1 MDKELNHWAA
11 RFEPLLDQ
19 SVIKQR
25 AQVTVPPL
33 VNLTS
38 MPIDLACKRLEI
50 ALETIFHP
58 TTQCLATLHKLVGI
72 AHAHCVVTYPN
83 VKQFLSGVYAQQ
95 SPLPDFFPPICLTGL
110 GGVGKS
116 KLIEAFRRIQL
127 PDQEIVVD
135 TEHSSFPLIGSWA
148 ATIQARSSPKD
159 VLKVLA
165 GVDDSPADLIN
176 RCRKLGYRDGVPFIL
191 ADEFQFATG
200 TNSANTRVTQMLLS
214 LGYIGIPFLFA
225 ANYSL
230 LHRLQKR
237 PEEEQQ
243 RLLSNSIVLSPDAW
257 NSADWVDTLKAQCNV
272 APNYIKLDP
281 DLDAKEF
288 HAYSAGRKRAMAKL
302 ILIAFRNEY
311 ANGGIVD
318 RRAIR
323 IAYESVDYAGY
334 KDQAEILAAQAI
346 QNRQQNNRKDL
357 WCPIRAELTK
367 TQEFLESSINS
378 RQDSVA
384 KAELEATLTLNERR
398 HVQAISHGKSK
409 IKETSGKVVSINN
422 KKILTAEDLKQN
434 TNLFRENI

>member
-1 MDKELNHWAA
+1 MEKELNHWAA

-38 MPIDLACKRLEI
+38 MPIDLACKRLEM

-58 TTQCLATLHKLVGI
+58 TTQCLATLHKIVGI

-83 VKQFLSGVYAQQ
+83 VKQFLSGVYAQE
-95 SPLPDFFPPICLTGL
+95 SPLPNFSPPICLTGL

-127 PDQEIVVD
+127 PDQEVVVD
-135 TEHSSFPLIGSWA
+135 TEHSSFPLSGSWA

-165 GVDDSPADLIN
+165 GVDGSPSDLIK
-176 RCRKLGYRDGVPFIL
+176 RCRKLGYRDGIPFIL

-230 LHRLQKR
+230 LYRLQKR

-243 RLLSNSIVLSPDAW
+243 RLLSNCIVLSPDAW
-257 NSADWVDTLKAQCNV
+257 NSSDWVDTLKAQCIV
-272 APNYIKLDP
+272 APDYIKLDL
-281 DLDAKEF
+281 DSDAKEF

-311 ANGGIVD
+311 ANGGVVD

-323 IAYESVDYAGY
+323 IAYESIDYERF
-334 KDQAEILAAQAI
+334 KDQAEMLAAQAI

-357 WCPIRAELTK
+357 WCPIPTELTK
-367 TQEFLESSINS
+367 AQEFFESSINS
-378 RQDSVA
+378 RQDRVA
-384 KAELEATLTLNERR
+384 KAELESTLTLNERR
-398 HVQAISHGKSK
+398 NVQAIGHGNSHMNK
-409 IKETSGKVVSINN
+409 TSGKVVSITN
-422 KKILTAEDLKQN
+422 KNILTAEDLKQN
-434 TNLFRENI
+434 TNLYRENI

>member
-1 MDKELNHWAA
+1 MDKELNPWAA
-11 RFEPLLDQ
+11 RFESLLDQ
-19 SVIKQR
+19 SVLKNR

-38 MPIDLACKRLEI
+38 MPVDLACKRIEI
-50 ALETIFHP
+50 ALDTIFHP
-58 TTQCLATLHKLVGI
+58 TTQCVETLQKLMGI

-83 VKQFLSGVYAQQ
+83 VKGFITGIYAHE
-95 SPLPDFFPPICLTGL
+95 SPLPNFSYPICLTGL

-116 KLIEAFRRIQL
+116 KLIEAFRRVQI
-127 PDQEIVVD
+127 PDQEVTID
-135 TEHSSFPLIGSWA
+135 AEHSPFMLCGAWS

-159 VLKVLA
+159 VLRALS
-165 GVDDSPADLIN
+165 GVEGSPAELIK
-176 RCRKLGYRDGVPFIL
+176 RCRQLGFRDGVPFIL

-200 TNSANTRVTQMLLS
+200 SESANARVTQMLLS
-214 LGYIGIPFLFA
+214 IGYIGIPFLFA

-243 RLLSNSIVLSPDAW
+243 RLLSNCIVLSPDAW
-257 NSADWVDTLKAQCNV
+257 NSSDWVDTLKAQCIV
-272 APNYIKLDP
+272 APDYIKLDP
-281 DLDAKEF
+281 DMDAKEF

-323 IAYESVDYAGY
+323 IAYESIDYARY
-334 KDQAEILAAQAI
+334 KEQAEILATQVI
-346 QNRQQNNRKDL
+346 QNRQQNNRRDL
-357 WCPIRAELTK
+357 WCPIPAELTNS
-367 TQEFLESSINS
+367 QHFLESSINS
-378 RQDSVA
+378 RKDSVA
-384 KAELEATLTLNERR
+384 KAELESTLTLSERR
-398 HVQAISHGKSK
+398 KVQAINNGNSK
-409 IKETSGKVVSINN
+409 RKESSGKVVSINN

>member
-1 MDKELNHWAA
+1 MDKELNHWSA
-11 RFEPLLDQ
+11 RFEHLLDLN
-19 SVIKQR
+19 VIKQK

-33 VNLTS
+33 VDLTK
-38 MPIDLACKRLEI
+38 MPIDLACKRLEM

-83 VKQFLSGVYAQQ
+83 VKAFLSGVYAHE
-95 SPLPDFFPPICLTGL
+95 SPLPNFSLPVCLTGL

-116 KLIEAFRRIQL
+116 KLMEAFRRIQT
-127 PDQEIVVD
+127 PDRETVLD
-135 TEHSSFPLIGSWA
+135 KEHSPFLLCGAWS

-159 VLKVLA
+159 VLKALA
-165 GVDDSPADLIN
+165 GAEGSPAELIK
-176 RCRKLGYRDGVPFIL
+176 RCRKLGFRDGVPFIL

-200 TNSANTRVTQMLLS
+200 SESANARVTQMLLS

-243 RLLSNSIVLSPDAW
+243 RLLSNCIVLSPDAW
-257 NSADWVDTLKAQCNV
+257 NSADWVDTLKAQCTV
-272 APNYIKLDP
+272 APDYIKLDP
-281 DLDAKEF
+281 DSDAKEF

-323 IAYESVDYAGY
+323 IAYECIDYERY

-378 RQDSVA
+378 RQDNVA
-384 KAELEATLTLNERR
+384 KAELEATLTLNERH
-398 HVQAISHGKSK
+398 HVQAISHGNSK
-409 IKETSGKVVSINN
+409 MKETSGKVVSINN
-422 KKILTAEDLKQN
+422 KKIHTAEDLKQN
-434 TNLFRENI
+434 TNLYRENI